1 MIKFYCFN
9 CHQKLGTR
17 DENVGG
23 EMQCPRCDTIN
34 KVPDPRTRS
43 AASRSGDMEILDER
57 LHKEP
62 SQPNI
67 HGLSEAP
74 APDELPYTVKTTL
87 FGHHKI
93 QYQCPSCTNEL
104 ESGLNDGGQEDHC
117 PNCGTRYTVP
127 GVKEKVAEDARRQD
141 NLDRLAS
148 AVAET
153 SHAETQDDASPR
165 LKHVAETLV
174 TPDDK
179 STIGFEGRFTPQIK
193 LLPNERILCTAEA
206 GFLDLGIIGWLFRYK
221 LRLIVTSHRIFR
233 FDKKI
238 IDNKLTILWLATIT
252 SVVVGQVIHAR
263 KFAAG
268 IIFLILSVIIGG
280 QLYRDVGTNLGITT
294 FIILGL
300 GGLLLIL
307 IARQKVLIANAGYDK
322 TGVHLVRLATLETQ
336 KFADS
341 VFQALNTHNHET

>member
-1 MIKFYCFN
+1 MVKFFCFS
-9 CHQKLGTR
+9 CHQKIGTKE
-17 DENVGG
+17 ENVGR
-23 EMQCPRCDTIN
+23 EIRCPRCDKFN

-43 AASRSGDMEILDER
+43 GALPSGDTKSLDEM
-57 LHKEP
+57 LHREP

-67 HGLSEAP
+67 HDRSEIP
-74 APDELPYTVKTTL
+74 AGDEFSYTVKTTL
-87 FGHHKI
+87 LGDHKV

-104 ESGLNDGGQEDHC
+104 ESALNDAGQKDQC
-117 PNCGTRYTVP
+117 PNCGTHYTVP
-127 GVKEKVAEDARRQD
+127 GVKEKIAEGPRPQE
-141 NLDRLAS
+141 NLDGLAS

-165 LKHVAETLV
+165 LEHVAATLV
-174 TPDDK
+174 TPDGK

-206 GFLDLGIIGWLFRYK
+206 GFLDLGVIGWLFRYK

-268 IIFLILSVIIGG
+268 IIFLILSVAIGG
-280 QLYRDVGTNLGITT
+280 ELYRNVGTNLGIIM

-307 IARQKVLIANAGYDK
+307 TARQKVLIANAGYDK

-336 KFADS
+336 QFADS
-341 VFQALNTHNHET
+341 VFQALNTHNRAT